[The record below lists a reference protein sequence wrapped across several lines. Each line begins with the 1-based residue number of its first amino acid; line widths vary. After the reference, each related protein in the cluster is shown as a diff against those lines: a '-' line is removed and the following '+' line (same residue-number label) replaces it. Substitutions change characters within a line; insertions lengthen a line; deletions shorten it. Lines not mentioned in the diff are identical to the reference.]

1 MSQSSLVIAG
11 GNLLV
16 EVNVGEDRRL
26 RPRVA
31 HQVDSLSM
39 LIDVCTMPSILGDKL
54 LVTTEDGKVL
64 LLNASGT
71 SLPESVDTFT
81 EVATLL
87 HVSGAA
93 RQSNSR
99 RYALDCTVEGSSA
112 KLWLSENESPWPIMV
127 GTTVGS
133 NQLSNASGVV
143 AVAGGALQWPT
154 AWLLAERSIAEVLS
168 HQEGAARRVPQG
180 IVVDGVAI
188 VGINLLLLL
197 SSTSLDR
204 PAVVEAPAQLLVLV
218 GAAGDV
224 RWWRKLKPSYA
235 VTSQQ
240 ASTEGDG
247 SQPWR
252 TLSVD
257 QVSRRIFLVSTG
269 SEPRVG
275 VVKMPTAW

>member
-1 MSQSSLVIAG
+1 MAY
-11 GNLLV
+11 
-16 EVNVGEDRRL
+16 
-26 RPRVA
+26 
-31 HQVDSLSM
+31 SM
-39 LIDVCTMPSILGDKL
+39 ALGR
-54 LVTTEDGKVL
+54 E
-64 LLNASGT
+64 
-71 SLPESVDTFT
+71 EF
-81 EVATLL
+81 
-87 HVSGAA
+87 
-93 RQSNSR
+93 
-99 RYALDCTVEGSSA
+99 
-112 KLWLSENESPWPIMV
+112 
-127 GTTVGS
+127 
-133 NQLSNASGVV
+133 
-143 AVAGGALQWPT
+143 
-154 AWLLAERSIAEVLS
+154 AEVLS
-168 HQEGAARRVPQG
+168 HQGGAARRVPQG

-204 PAVVEAPAQLLVLV
+204 PAVVESPAQLLVLV

-235 VTSQQ
+235 VNSQQ
-240 ASTEGDG
+240 VSTKGDG